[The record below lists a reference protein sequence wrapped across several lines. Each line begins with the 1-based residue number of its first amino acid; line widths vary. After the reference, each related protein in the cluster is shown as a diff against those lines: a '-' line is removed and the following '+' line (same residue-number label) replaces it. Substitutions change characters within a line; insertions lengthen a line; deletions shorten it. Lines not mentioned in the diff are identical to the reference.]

1 VERVLRVLF
10 VEDRSGDAKLAERE
24 LVRSGLTCHALRVK
38 TRPEFVDAFEDFKP
52 DLIVCDYAL
61 SAFSATEAMD
71 IAKQRAPWVPFLVLT
86 DNLDDKQA
94 MALLTAGA
102 DDFVLKEHLTRLG
115 PAARVAI
122 ERRRARRKSEAAL
135 QGQRLAHVGTWRFTP
150 ATGEVEW
157 SDEMRRIFGMG
168 EAGGAPSLEESRRL
182 VHPGDRVHFDELLRG
197 ELSPGGLQDVEFRVV
212 RPDGTVRH
220 VVARGTAE
228 EDPGDG
234 RVTVFGTAQDITERR
249 KGQNLLAALYGIS
262 EAAQSTRTLGDLF
275 ASLHTI
281 IGSLL
286 PAPNF
291 LFALLDPTSGLIEF
305 PYFVDDTGAA
315 PQPIQP
321 GSGLTGRVLRTGEAL
336 LVLGDE
342 LREMERRGEAVRS
355 GGRSVSWLGVP
366 LKVGGSVIGAMVL
379 QSYSKAVIYSEE
391 DKDLLNYISMQTA
404 QAIERKRSEERLTQL
419 RERLELATR
428 AGHLGVWDWQVG
440 KNAIAWDERMCEL
453 YGVENGEFPGTY
465 NAWMESIHPEDVSGV
480 DERVR
485 QALRGERPFD
495 SDFRIVRPDGT
506 VRHLKAYAQVVQA
519 GDGTPIR
526 MTGITYDITERK
538 KLEEQLR
545 QSQKMEAVGNLAGGV
560 AHDFNNLLQAMLSV
574 VQSLRVGEAHPDVL
588 AVQLGALEDHIRRGA
603 QLTRQLLI
611 FSRREIAAPETLD
624 LNATIEAASQML
636 RRLLR
641 ENIDLHLDLS
651 RKPTF
656 IRADRGQVEQ
666 VLLNLALN
674 SADAMPAGGRLVI
687 RTRLEG
693 KKVWIEAKDTGNGIP
708 EEIRDRIFDPFFT
721 TKPPGR
727 GTGLGLSV
735 VHGIVTS
742 HGGTIEFESEV
753 GKGTTFR
760 IALPAAGGD
769 REAETATRAD
779 KSSTV
784 PLGKGE
790 KVLVVEDEDGAREGL
805 REILTVL
812 GYEAVVVA
820 SAEEAASHD
829 AAQGFDVLLA
839 DMVLP
844 GMSGIELAGS
854 LRERWPAVKVILMSG
869 YTDEDLVRQGVRAGD
884 LRFLQKPFDMGTL
897 ARVVRTVLDSESG
910 AGTA

>member
-24 LVRSGLTCHALRVK
+24 LARSGFTCHALRVK
-38 TRPEFVDAFEDFKP
+38 TRPEFVEAFDGFNP
-52 DLIVCDYAL
+52 DLIVCNYAL
-61 SAFSATEAMD
+61 SAFNGTEALE

-86 DNLDDKQA
+86 DKLDDKQA
-94 MALLTAGA
+94 MSLLTAGA
-102 DDFVLKEHLTRLG
+102 DDYILKDRLARLG

-122 ERRRARRKSEAAL
+122 ERRRARRESEAAL
-135 QGQRLAHVGTWRFTP
+135 HGQRMAHVGTWRFSP
-150 ATGEVEW
+150 ETGEIEW
-157 SDEMRRIFGMG
+157 SDEMRRIFGADLAE
-168 EAGGAPSLEESRRL
+168 EAPTLEESRRL
-182 VHPGDRVHFDELLRG
+182 VHPEDRARFDALLKG
-197 ELSPGGLQDVEFRVV
+197 ELGAGEPRDVEFRVV
-212 RPDGTVRH
+212 RSDGTVRH
-220 VVARGTAE
+220 VIARGEADP
-228 EDPGDG
+228 DPGGD
-234 RVTVFGTAQDITERR
+234 RVSVFGTAQDVTGLR
-249 KGQNLLAALYGIS
+249 KGQDLLAALYGIS
-262 EAAQSTRTLGDLF
+262 EAAQSTQSAGELF
-275 ASLHTI
+275 GALHAI
-281 IGSLL
+281 IHRLL

-291 LFALLDPTSGLIEF
+291 LFALLDPTTGLIEF

-315 PQPIQP
+315 PQPVKP
-321 GSGLTGRVLRTGEAL
+321 GSGLTGHVLRTGEPL
-336 LVLGDE
+336 LVSEDE
-342 LREMERRGEAVRS
+342 LRELERRGEAVRG
-355 GGRSVSWLGVP
+355 GGRPVSWLGVP
-366 LKVGGSVIGAMVL
+366 LKIGGSVIGAMVL
-379 QSYSKAVIYSEE
+379 QSYSRSVIYSEE
-391 DKDLLNYISMQTA
+391 DKDLLSYVSMQTA
-404 QAIERKRSEERLTQL
+404 QAIERKRVEERLTQI

-453 YGVENGEFPGTY
+453 YGIESGDFSGTY
-465 NAWMESIHPEDVSGV
+465 KAWMESIHPEDVAGV

-485 QALRGERPFD
+485 QALRGEKPFD
-495 SDFRIVRPDGT
+495 ADFRIVRPDGS
-506 VRHLKAYAQVVQA
+506 VRHLKAYAQVVQDNE
-519 GDGTPIR
+519 GMPVR
-526 MTGITYDITERK
+526 MTGISYDITERK

-574 VQSLRVGEAHPDVL
+574 VQTLRVGEVHPDVL
-588 AVQLGALEDHIRRGA
+588 AAQLGALEDHIRRGA

-624 LNATIEAASQML
+624 LNATVKAASQML

-641 ENIDLHLDLS
+641 ENIDFELDLS
-651 RKPTF
+651 KKPIF

-674 SADAMPAGGRLVI
+674 AADAMPGGGRLVI
-687 RTRLEG
+687 RTSLEA
-693 KKVWIEAKDTGNGIP
+693 KKVWIEAEDTGHGIP
-708 EEIRDRIFDPFFT
+708 EDIRDRIFDPFFT

-742 HGGTIEFESEV
+742 HGGTIEVESEV

-760 IALPAAGGD
+760 IALPAAESGAD
-769 REAETATRAD
+769 AESAARAD
-779 KSSTV
+779 KGSTV

-820 SAEEAASHD
+820 SAEEASSHD
-829 AAQGFDVLLA
+829 TAQEFDVLLA
-839 DMVLP
+839 DMILP

-869 YTDEDLVRQGVRAGD
+869 YTDEDLVRQGVQTGD
-884 LRFLQKPFDMGTL
+884 LRFLQKPFDMATL
-897 ARVVRTVLDSESG
+897 ARVVRTVLDSEAGTG
-910 AGTA
+910 AG